1 MKIITTQTL
10 TNKTLTSPT
19 ITGTGAIA
27 GAFTGNLT
35 GDVNGDVYVTLHPF
49 RFELNG
55 ISSENDLMNNV
66 FGTYGEINNKWS
78 AEDAKGFIK
87 IASNQNKIYQYVNE
101 K

>member
-1 MKIITTQTL
+1 MENGLQLWGVLQSEEYSLLLLPVLQSSQK
-10 TNKTLTSPT
+10 N
-19 ITGTGAIA
+19 
-27 GAFTGNLT
+27 
-35 GDVNGDVYVTLHPF
+35 VNGDVYVTLHPF

-55 ISSENDLMNNV
+55 IKSKNDLMNNV

-87 IASNQNKIYQYVNE
+87 IVSNQNKIHQYVNS